1 MSEIEKSES
10 PMEIEAQRKDG
21 FRFPVGL
28 AMMGL
33 VLGLSV
39 EVLFY
44 GHALGISFFLWV
56 SLCAI
61 MLLGAA
67 AMEGLQISRQSQ
79 LLLIPILFLSFMVFL
94 RLEPLTVFLNILL
107 TLALLALWVRTFRD
121 QRLFEYGWLDLGLTI
136 IWVPL
141 EAWIRPWAVLSE
153 TQGRVLKGGGRKE
166 LALAVL
172 RGIVLSIPVLA
183 IMILL
188 LSGADLVFQKR
199 LEEALQWLDL
209 ERLAD
214 LASRTVVVVVSGL
227 FLLGTVALGLRDWGK
242 RKLIGQDKPLVRP
255 FLGFVE
261 SLVVLGAVDLLFA
274 FFVGIQFAYLFGGA
288 SNINALG
295 YTYSEYARK
304 GFGELVVVGILS
316 LLLIFGLACWSRREK
331 RSQKACFHGLSSL
344 LVAEVLV
351 ILVSAMTRLLLYE
364 RAYGFTRLRTYT
376 NILIIWM
383 AVLLLAFLILL
394 FQDRLRRFA
403 LASLLGMIGFTVTLN
418 LVNVDAFIV
427 KQNFAHLEKTSEL
440 DVAYLA
446 RLTEDA
452 IPPMVKLALDGSFG
466 DDDQLLGE
474 LACWEAQLEARL
486 GRMRWPSTHLGRLRA
501 SRMLAKVHE
510 MFEHLQVLAADDYG
524 PWRVWL
530 GGEERYC
537 QRQLRWFPG
546 VD

>member
-1 MSEIEKSES
+1 
-10 PMEIEAQRKDG
+10 
-21 FRFPVGL
+21 
-28 AMMGL
+28 
-33 VLGLSV
+33 
-39 EVLFY
+39 
-44 GHALGISFFLWV
+44 
-56 SLCAI
+56 
-61 MLLGAA
+61 
-67 AMEGLQISRQSQ
+67 
-79 LLLIPILFLSFMVFL
+79 
-94 RLEPLTVFLNILL
+94 
-107 TLALLALWVRTFRD
+107 
-121 QRLFEYGWLDLGLTI
+121 
-136 IWVPL
+136 
-141 EAWIRPWAVLSE
+141 
-153 TQGRVLKGGGRKE
+153 
-166 LALAVL
+166 
-172 RGIVLSIPVLA
+172 
-183 IMILL
+183 
-188 LSGADLVFQKR
+188 
-199 LEEALQWLDL
+199 
-209 ERLAD
+209 
-214 LASRTVVVVVSGL
+214 VVSGL

-316 LLLIFGLACWSRREK
+316 LLLIFGLACWSKREK

-344 LVAEVLV
+344 LVVEVLV
-351 ILVSAMTRLLLYE
+351 ILVSALTRLLLYE

-376 NILIIWM
+376 NIFIIWM

-427 KQNFAHLEKTSEL
+427 KQNFDHLEKTSEL

-452 IPPMVKLALDGSFG
+452 IPPLVELALDGSFG

-486 GRMRWPSTHLGRLRA
+486 GRMRWPSTHHGRLRA
-501 SRMLAKVHE
+501 SRMLAEVHE
-510 MFEHLQVLAADDYG
+510 MFEPFQVLAADDYG

-537 QRQLRWFPG
+537 KRQLRWFPG